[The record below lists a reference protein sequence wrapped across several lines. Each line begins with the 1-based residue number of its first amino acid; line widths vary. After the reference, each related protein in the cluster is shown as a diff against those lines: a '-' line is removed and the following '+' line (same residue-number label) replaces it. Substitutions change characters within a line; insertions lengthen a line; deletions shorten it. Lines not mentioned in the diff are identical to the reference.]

1 MKRKAIPRL
10 LQQRLPFA
18 YEKATWFVKGNFEAI
33 KCKSL
38 PEETKLPYQTPR
50 TDKHK
55 PISFSL
61 PVP

>member
-50 TDKHK
+50 IGKH
-55 PISFSL
+55 
-61 PVP
+61 